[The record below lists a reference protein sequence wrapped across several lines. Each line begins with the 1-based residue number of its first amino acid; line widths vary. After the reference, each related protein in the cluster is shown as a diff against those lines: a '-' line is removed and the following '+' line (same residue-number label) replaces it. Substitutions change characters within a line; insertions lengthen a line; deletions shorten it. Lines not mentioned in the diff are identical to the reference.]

1 MDWVAV
7 LREAE
12 KLGAAHAEDLGC
24 RSADLF
30 HVAAAAELGADLFLS
45 FDERQMKMAKAAGLT
60 VKY

>member
-1 MDWVAV
+1 
-7 LREAE
+7 
-12 KLGAAHAEDLGC
+12 LGAAHAEDLGC

-60 VKY
+60 VKF